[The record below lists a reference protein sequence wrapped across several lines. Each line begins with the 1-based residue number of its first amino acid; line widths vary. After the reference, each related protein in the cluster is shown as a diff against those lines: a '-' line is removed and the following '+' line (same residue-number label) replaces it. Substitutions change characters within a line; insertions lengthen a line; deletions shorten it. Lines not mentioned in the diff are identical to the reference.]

1 MQIYILLALLG
12 LIGIYA
18 LLVYNRLIKLENLSV
33 EAWSGIDVQLKK
45 RHDLIPRL
53 VEIVKGYATHEK
65 TLLESIAMLR
75 TKAMGTSDIKEQ
87 EQTQIEISKSLGN
100 LIVVV
105 ENYPELKA
113 NQNFLELQKEISVV
127 EHDLQRARRY
137 YNGTVRNMN
146 ILVQQFPS
154 SLVAS
159 IFGKT
164 RKQFFDIKNETERAV
179 PVVGL

>member
-1 MQIYILLALLG
+1 MQVIILVILLAV
-12 LIGIYA
+12 IAIYT
-18 LLVYNRLIKLENLSV
+18 LLVYNRLIKLENLSI

-53 VEIVKGYATHEK
+53 VEIVKGYAKHEQ

-75 TKAMGTSDIKEQ
+75 AKAMSASDIKEQ
-87 EQTQIEISKSLGN
+87 EQTQIEISKN
-100 LIVVV
+100 LANLVVVV

-137 YNGTVRNMN
+137 YNGTVRNLN
-146 ILVQQFPS
+146 TLVQQFPS

-164 RKQFFDIKNETERAV
+164 RKQFFDIKNETERSV
-179 PVVGL
+179 PTF